1 MLLVVVGHSLSSKD
15 PAVSSPFCLNSL
27 GFQNSCFFLH
37 KENEQ
42 PEVGGTLDL
51 QMPLLHTTKLMVKLQ
66 SPSGRMRWQ
75 TC

>member
-1 MLLVVVGHSLSSKD
+1 MECFLVTLMLLVVVGHSLSSKD
-15 PAVSSPFCLNSL
+15 PAVSSL

-66 SPSGRMRWQ
+66 SPSVG
-75 TC
+75 